1 MSIAPAILTALN
13 TTQDQLVKKMIDDV
27 RTIYSSMLGIE
38 LMHLPLEVD
47 PMSQFQDCVSAMVGL
62 GGTYSGLV
70 SVHVPTGLAKTFAG
84 AMLGMDV
91 EEVDQDVYDALGEIA
106 NMVAGNFKQHI
117 SKGGGDVR
125 ISTPSVI
132 SGKDYIVQ
140 CKQNDSINLLF
151 DVAEEWFMVSTVLSA
166 D

>member
-1 MSIAPAILTALN
+1 MSTEPEIFAALN
-13 TTQDQLVKKMIDDV
+13 TTQDKLVCQLIEDV
-27 RTIYSSMLGIE
+27 QDIYSNMLGIE

-70 SVHVPTGLAKTFAG
+70 SVHVPTTLARIFTG
-84 AMLGMDV
+84 AMLGMEVD
-91 EEVDQDVYDALGEIA
+91 EVDQDVYDALGEIA

-117 SKGGGDVR
+117 SKKGSDIR

-140 CKQNDSINLLF
+140 CKQCDFINLLF
-151 DVAEEWFMVSTVLSA
+151 DFDEEWFVISIALSV

>member
-1 MSIAPAILTALN
+1 MSIAPAILATLN
-13 TTQDQLVKKMIDDV
+13 TTQEQLVSQTIADV
-27 RTIYSSMLGIE
+27 QAIFSNMLGID

-70 SVHVPTGLAKTFAG
+70 SVHVPSNMAKSFAG
-84 AMLGMDV
+84 AMLGM
-91 EEVDQDVYDALGEIA
+91 EVDEIDQDVFDALGEIA
-106 NMVAGNFKQHI
+106 NMVAGSFKMHI

-140 CKQNDSINLLF
+140 CKQCDSINLLF
-151 DVAEEWFMVSTVLSA
+151 DVDEEWFVVSIALSV

>member
-1 MSIAPAILTALN
+1 MSIAPEIIATLN
-13 TTQDQLVKKMIDDV
+13 TTQEKLVSQLIHDV
-27 RTIYSSMLGIE
+27 QEIYSNMLGID

-70 SVHVPTGLAKTFAG
+70 SVHVPTKLAKTFTG
-84 AMLGMDV
+84 AMLGM
-91 EEVDQDVYDALGEIA
+91 EVDEIDQDVFDALGEIA
-106 NMVAGNFKQHI
+106 NMVAGSFKQHI
-117 SKGGGDVR
+117 SKGGSDVR

-140 CKQNDSINLLF
+140 CKQCDSINLLF
-151 DVAEEWFMVSTVLSA
+151 DVDEEWFVISVALSV

>member
-1 MSIAPAILTALN
+1 MSIAPAILATLN
-13 TTQDQLVKKMIDDV
+13 TTQEQLVSQTIADV
-27 RTIYSSMLGIE
+27 QAIFSNMLGID

-70 SVHVPTGLAKTFAG
+70 SVHVPSDMAKNFAG
-84 AMLGMDV
+84 AMLGMEVD
-91 EEVDQDVYDALGEIA
+91 EVDQDVFDALGEIA
-106 NMVAGNFKQHI
+106 NMTAGSFKQHI
-117 SKGGGDVR
+117 SKGGSDVR

-140 CKQNDSINLLF
+140 CKQCDSINLLF
-151 DVAEEWFMVSTVLSA
+151 DVDEEWFVVSVALSA